1 MKYLPI
7 MSELFSSDSI
17 NFLLIGLVVAFAI
30 GLILKSNKQRIIGM
44 VASIIVYALCEV
56 LSNVPASFLVEII
69 SLFIGTISLGC
80 FIGFL
85 IALVVSKIK
94 RNKAGK

>member
-17 NFLLIGLVVAFAI
+17 IFLLIGLVVAFAI

-44 VASIIVYALCEV
+44 IASIIVYVLCEV

-69 SLFIGTISLGC
+69 SLFIGTIALGC

-94 RNKAGK
+94 KRK